1 MCLLVAFTLNAAA
14 ASSLTNDHPVLV
26 TRGVDACVPQSSEDV
41 QEIRP
46 NFVEAFQV
54 HSNLGGLGP
63 DRGSPTIRYASA
75 VATSTPA
82 MPDVLLAY
90 FCGELPEEVR
100 AFVLQWP
107 DGSARACDPY
117 ESVANYEQ
125 TRQYVSTSNVVA
137 RGAHVAAVAWSGR
150 IADAPTDATG
160 IIFNSG
166 LLNGT
171 IGEDD
176 HDIQGRHV
184 PHQPP
189 GSIPGVSGLNLDFE
203 IDHIPAD
210 WVPGMAGPVNW
221 TVGFRQA
228 LGCYPWKAHAND
240 TCLKTALMRGA
251 TVGPPNSW
259 PWGAQRGAPEGSALL
274 TSEQARSI
282 LTPVDDRPQ
291 GGRLCNLMGGSG
303 VPGQDTA
310 GCPDPTGYH
319 ELIMVSQLSLVRW
332 LTNTPSAVCPYL
344 EGHMWRPLSE
354 RRQYSCA
361 SSALCPD
368 ALSQTLVSCPPA
380 AQLGAGVTGYCVDSA
395 GIALPVPEPL
405 HWVPRHSAP
414 ASHPRMTCGY
424 TSEFGQRA
432 DLLVTNRSQYS
443 PANVLATQI
452 NVEFAQINTLTSVP
466 ADPSLPNGPRV
477 GNNLGLRIYGKF
489 TCCLGADATCSRF
502 FTLRRLS
509 STAIRCPS
517 SVAAGYVCYPAGTQC
532 SPSGQC
538 ENVNLLLPR
547 SSQGYLLASAER
559 KALYSCPFENNT
571 FVSPFV
577 RTEWALQLFDF
588 DGSTCDST
596 IAECTA
602 MQSYYQGNY
611 PPPFRQF
618 NTEFPKGGVT
628 EVAGMERVSSI
639 LFPEI
644 HAAPPRNYVMDHS
657 GAELVTLGPLGAS
670 SPMFHVNETVRV
682 CETTSF
688 RDEPCTELDIT
699 ITQAMDGYVD
709 PRGITVP
716 TTYSVV
722 AKSTTVGYGHDNA
735 YDVENLDKQQA
746 ARSIIFKGPA
756 STGYTDLWFNMTL
769 ADDAPDRLYRMGGRN
784 LLFTGQ
790 MTERVC
796 PQPQPPSLPPPPIT
810 PPQPPPSPMMPP
822 PPPPSRPPPPPPL
835 RPPLSPQ
842 PSLPPPL
849 PLSPSPSPSPPPSPV
864 PPSSPPPSLLPLSP
878 PPPPLHP
885 PPPSEMPSAPPPAP
899 PPVPPPPQPVSPPP
913 LLPPPPIPRRP
924 KPSEPSPLPP
934 PPAPP
939 PLPPP
944 LPPPSPS
951 SPAPNP
957 PPFPQPRSPQP
968 SPPPPSTPPPA
979 NPSSP
984 MPVSPP
990 QSPTPPTRPPLPPP
1004 FPPCAC
1010 DYSEYEAEITRL
1022 RALLDANCLPP
1033 SLAASSSPPAPVSP
1047 WQVQYTPRPALRD
1060 AEGSG
1065 STLSDPIVWWIL
1077 ISTVFAL
1084 LLCVALWLLA
1094 VPLYGRPF
1102 AATEPATSTVASQ
1115 ASGPSLLE
1123 APRPPKESPRA
1134 YGTPFTASTPSGMGQ
1149 VCKAPDSAYH
1159 ICSTAG
1165 HTTPER
1171 GICRCGLASATPIRY
1186 SASPLLVGREATIMH
1201 I

>member
-1 MCLLVAFTLNAAA
+1 MLPSPARSWQPRRARRAWDDRCIMCLLVAFTLNAAA

-822 PPPPSRPPPPPPL
+822 PRRRRGHRRHRHCGHRYRHNHHCRRLCRCRRRRRRRRPHRQYLHHHPHLLCCRSRHPHHHCIH
-835 RPPLSPQ
+835 RHPQ
-842 PSLPPPL
+842 RCPL
-849 PLSPSPSPSPPPSPV
+849 PLLLHHRPCRRRRSPCRRHHCCHRLQFPVGRSRRSLRRCRHRLRRHHYRLRCRHLRRLAQRQTRHLFRSRDHRSRVHPHPAHLLRPIHHRLCRSRLLSHPLHRPDRRYLRHFLRVRATTRSMRLRSPV
-864 PPSSPPPSLLPLSP
+864 FG
-878 PPPPLHP
+878 HFW
-885 PPPSEMPSAPPPAP
+885 MPIAS
-899 PPVPPPPQPVSPPP
+899 
-913 LLPPPPIPRRP
+913 RR
-924 KPSEPSPLPP
+924 
-934 PPAPP
+934 
-939 PLPPP
+939 
-944 LPPPSPS
+944 
-951 SPAPNP
+951 
-957 PPFPQPRSPQP
+957 R
-968 SPPPPSTPPPA
+968 
-979 NPSSP
+979 
-984 MPVSPP
+984 
-990 QSPTPPTRPPLPPP
+990 
-1004 FPPCAC
+1004 
-1010 DYSEYEAEITRL
+1010 
-1022 RALLDANCLPP
+1022 
-1033 SLAASSSPPAPVSP
+1033 
-1047 WQVQYTPRPALRD
+1047 
-1060 AEGSG
+1060 
-1065 STLSDPIVWWIL
+1065 
-1077 ISTVFAL
+1077 
-1084 LLCVALWLLA
+1084 
-1094 VPLYGRPF
+1094 
-1102 AATEPATSTVASQ
+1102 
-1115 ASGPSLLE
+1115 
-1123 APRPPKESPRA
+1123 
-1134 YGTPFTASTPSGMGQ
+1134 
-1149 VCKAPDSAYH
+1149 
-1159 ICSTAG
+1159 
-1165 HTTPER
+1165 
-1171 GICRCGLASATPIRY
+1171 
-1186 SASPLLVGREATIMH
+1186 
-1201 I
+1201 